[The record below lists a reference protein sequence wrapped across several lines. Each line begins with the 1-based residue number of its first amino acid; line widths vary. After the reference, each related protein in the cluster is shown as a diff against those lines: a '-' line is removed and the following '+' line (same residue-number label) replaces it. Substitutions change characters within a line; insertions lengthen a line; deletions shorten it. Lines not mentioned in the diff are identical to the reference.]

1 MDFET
6 SFEEF
11 VEDKRFIALEVSDND
26 DDYDTDLTTET
37 GDELDSSVIPRMR
50 SSKASLNTTGH
61 SIPRKNTN
69 NSKKRWSL
77 LSNHSTVSSS
87 KSKKRWSVLSSS
99 FTSETHKDRDPR
111 GTSQQKRKSLQS
123 YSSLDTVASNTSLSA
138 SSSLKRSSTGLS
150 LRQLFTKIVIND
162 ETPQPGIGIPGGK
175 ENLPPTS
182 NKKTLP
188 IAPIGSEQ
196 NRLRTPL
203 KPLNNQARRSTLQQQ
218 QQYQHQHQ
226 QPQSLVNASFSS
238 RRSSISSTASSSSA
252 SKWKF
257 WKKDRSMPPPMLQ
270 ADHHSMNSFSVVNRR
285 DSATPVDPRIKV
297 KHKSSFSEFHKAI
310 FNSNTYSESS
320 DTVSSMETS
329 LKTKASSSSLSLGV
343 LKNRNSQSSLKHK
356 SSHASLQKFKRN
368 KAKSSI
374 MAPPTTTS
382 SSNDDSCSYS
392 SKSSTLSHRISLPVP
407 DQVSRDKIQ
416 NKLRNSNSLL
426 SLNSTTSS
434 PMNKNDHDESLL
446 RQILQNCDIKKILN
460 PAKGD
465 ILPLINDA
473 SHLSS
478 IQLTSHIWQIGEV
491 ICKKIALG
499 SINDITWDTKFL
511 SLQELEKYRIMKQK
525 FGGIP
530 QLLKSFVVKEANNTL
545 CLYLLFKDHGTPIS
559 LISLKNWKQILKIFW
574 SCVGIINN
582 LETNLKFEHRNLTLD
597 NILMDGNGNIT
608 IIDFKCSRLQTPQED
623 VLCLRLDHPLF
634 FPNGKDKNKINEY
647 QYQFEFEIYQSMRIL
662 LNMDS
667 KVFEPM
673 TNLYWLYYLSRILLR
688 LGDRKLGKND
698 SNRDKL
704 AKVVSHLEMNLAVH
718 KRGGQIFKRL
728 EATDIK
734 NTGDLLKLYK

>member
-26 DDYDTDLTTET
+26 DDYDTDLTAET
-37 GDELDSSVIPRMR
+37 GDELDSSFVPHTR

-61 SIPRKNTN
+61 SIPRKNTT

-77 LSNHSTVSSS
+77 LSSHSTVSSS

-111 GTSQQKRKSLQS
+111 GASQQKRKSLQS

-138 SSSLKRSSTGLS
+138 SSSSKRSSTGLS
-150 LRQLFTKIVIND
+150 LRQLFTKIGIND
-162 ETPQPGIGIPGGK
+162 EMPQPGMGIPGGK
-175 ENLPPTS
+175 ENMPPALS
-182 NKKTLP
+182 KKALP

-203 KPLNNQARRSTLQQQ
+203 KSLNNQARRSTLQQQ
-218 QQYQHQHQ
+218 Q
-226 QPQSLVNASFSS
+226 PQSLGNASLSS
-238 RRSSISSTASSSSA
+238 RRSSISSTASSASS

-257 WKKDRSMPPPMLQ
+257 WKKDRTMPPPMLQ
-270 ADHHSMNSFSVVNRR
+270 VDHHSLSSFPAVNRR
-285 DSATPVDPRIKV
+285 DSTTLVEPRIKV

-329 LKTKASSSSLSLGV
+329 LKTKVSSSSLSLGV

-368 KAKSSI
+368 KGKSSI
-374 MAPPTTTS
+374 MAPPTTAS

-426 SLNSTTSS
+426 SLNSKTSS

-446 RQILQNCDIKKILN
+446 RQILQNCDVKRILD

-478 IQLTSHIWQIGEV
+478 IQLTSHVWQIGEV
-491 ICKKIALG
+491 ICKKIAIG

-511 SLQELEKYRIMKQK
+511 SLQELEKYKIMKQK
-525 FGGIP
+525 FSGIP
-530 QLLKSFVVKEANNTL
+530 QLLKSFVVKEANSIL
-545 CLYLLFKDHGTPIS
+545 YLYLLFKDHGTPIS

-574 SCVGIINN
+574 SCVGIINS

-667 KVFEPM
+667 KMFEPM